1 MTVGSTFTQDDIDN
15 ERLTYTHSGSEL
27 FGDFFS
33 YTVKGT
39 SGVATSA
46 YGCSLT
52 IDAVNALQVDDGGTI
67 IVTNG
72 NLRTL
77 DSDDHATPRLR
88 LTAL

>member
-1 MTVGSTFTQDDIDN
+1 M
-15 ERLTYTHSGSEL
+15 
-27 FGDFFS
+27 
-33 YTVKGT
+33 
-39 SGVATSA
+39 ATSA

-52 IDAVNALQVDDGGTI
+52 IDAFNALQVDEGGTI